1 MPFGN
6 KDSSST
12 GSSWFCPFNLNT
24 FLTGEFKS
32 PLVCIHR
39 SWLTSKAASLT
50 FLHPSGMKIYYFL
63 PSCDLSV
70 QVNMAE
76 TTRGKQKTMR
86 MIVIVFV
93 YLFST
98 WPLLLTAVSLTVWG
112 WQFTSVYLDSQAVVV
127 WIWIMNPF
135 LIPFRS
141 CWVPVAM
148 ATVHRGSE
156 RHLVR

>member
-50 FLHPSGMKIYYFL
+50 FLHPSGMKKLLLFTILRFV
-63 PSCDLSV
+63 STS
-70 QVNMAE
+70 QHGWNHK
-76 TTRGKQKTMR
+76 RQTMR